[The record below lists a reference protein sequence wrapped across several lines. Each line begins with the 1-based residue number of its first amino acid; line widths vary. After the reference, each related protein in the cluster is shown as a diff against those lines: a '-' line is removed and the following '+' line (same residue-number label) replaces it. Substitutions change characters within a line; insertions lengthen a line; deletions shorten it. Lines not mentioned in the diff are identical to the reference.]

1 MDEKLSKIVVD
12 MKPSGIRKF
21 FDIVNEMDDAIS
33 LGVGEPDFDTPWHVR
48 EEGIYSLI
56 ITQIQIVKYEKTHVF
71 ICFPNFPFVALEEYG
86 VNLFT
91 DFEEAEKKLKQIRRE
106 EKIKKYQEI
115 VKKAM
120 EKNEKKT

>member
-1 MDEKLSKIVVD
+1 MA
-12 MKPSGIRKF
+12 KF
-21 FDIVNEMDDAIS
+21 KFE
-33 LGVGEPDFDTPWHVR
+33 LPFEPYDRVYYVT

-56 ITQIQIVKYEKTHVF
+56 ITQIQIVKYEKNEKTHVF

-91 DFEEAEKKLKQIRRE
+91 DFKEAEERLKQIRRR

-115 VKKAM
+115 VEKI
-120 EKNEKKT
+120 EKNKKKT

>member
-1 MDEKLSKIVVD
+1 MA
-12 MKPSGIRKF
+12 KF
-21 FDIVNEMDDAIS
+21 KFE
-33 LGVGEPDFDTPWHVR
+33 LPFEPYDTVYYVT
-48 EEGIYSLI
+48 EEGIYSLL
-56 ITQIQIVKYEKTHVF
+56 ITQIQIVKYGKNEKTHVF

-86 VNLFT
+86 INLFT
-91 DFEEAEKKLKQIRRE
+91 DFEEAEKRLKQIRRE

>member
-1 MDEKLSKIVVD
+1 MA
-12 MKPSGIRKF
+12 KF
-21 FDIVNEMDDAIS
+21 KFE
-33 LGVGEPDFDTPWHVR
+33 LPFEPYDTVYYVT
-48 EEGIYSLI
+48 EEGIYSLL
-56 ITQIQIVKYEKTHVF
+56 ITQIQIVKYGKNEKTHVF

-91 DFEEAEKKLKQIRRE
+91 DFKEAEERLKQIRRR

-115 VKKAM
+115 VKKI

>member
-1 MDEKLSKIVVD
+1 MA
-12 MKPSGIRKF
+12 KF
-21 FDIVNEMDDAIS
+21 KFE
-33 LGVGEPDFDTPWHVR
+33 LPFEPYDRVYYVS

-91 DFEEAEKKLKQIRRE
+91 DFEEAEKRLKQIRRE

-115 VKKAM
+115 VKKI

>member
-1 MDEKLSKIVVD
+1 MA
-12 MKPSGIRKF
+12 KF
-21 FDIVNEMDDAIS
+21 KFE
-33 LGVGEPDFDTPWHVR
+33 LPFEPYDRVYYVT
-48 EEGIYSLI
+48 EEGIYSLL
-56 ITQIQIVKYEKTHVF
+56 ITQIQIVKYEKNEKTHVF

-86 VNLFT
+86 INLFT
-91 DFEEAEKKLKQIRRE
+91 DFEEAEKRLKQIRRE

>member
-1 MDEKLSKIVVD
+1 MA
-12 MKPSGIRKF
+12 KF
-21 FDIVNEMDDAIS
+21 KFE
-33 LGVGEPDFDTPWHVR
+33 LPFEPYDRVYYVT

-91 DFEEAEKKLKQIRRE
+91 DFEEAEKRLKQIRRR

-115 VKKAM
+115 VKKI

>member
-1 MDEKLSKIVVD
+1 MA
-12 MKPSGIRKF
+12 KF
-21 FDIVNEMDDAIS
+21 KFELPFEPYDRVYYVN
-33 LGVGEPDFDTPWHVR
+33 

-91 DFEEAEKKLKQIRRE
+91 DLEEAEKKLEQIRRR
-106 EKIKKYQEI
+106 EKIKKNTRN
-115 VKKAM
+115 
-120 EKNEKKT
+120 NEKKIKKRLDKSNKIC

>member
-1 MDEKLSKIVVD
+1 MV
-12 MKPSGIRKF
+12 KF
-21 FDIVNEMDDAIS
+21 KFE
-33 LGVGEPDFDTPWHVR
+33 LPFEPYDRVYYVS

-56 ITQIQIVKYEKTHVF
+56 VTQIQIVKYEKTHVF

-91 DFEEAEKKLKQIRRE
+91 DFEEAEKRLKQIRRR

-115 VKKAM
+115 VKKI

>member
-1 MDEKLSKIVVD
+1 MA
-12 MKPSGIRKF
+12 KF
-21 FDIVNEMDDAIS
+21 KFE
-33 LGVGEPDFDTPWHVR
+33 LPFEPYDRVYYVS
-48 EEGIYSLI
+48 EEGIYSLL

-71 ICFPNFPFVALEEYG
+71 ICFPNFPFIALEEYG

-91 DFEEAEKKLKQIRRE
+91 DFKEAEKRLKQIRRE

>member
-1 MDEKLSKIVVD
+1 MA
-12 MKPSGIRKF
+12 KF
-21 FDIVNEMDDAIS
+21 KFELPFEPYDRVYYVN
-33 LGVGEPDFDTPWHVR
+33 

-56 ITQIQIVKYEKTHVF
+56 VTQIQIVKYEKTHVF

-91 DFEEAEKKLKQIRRE
+91 NLEEAEKRLKQIRRE